1 MKPGVYTVS
10 TKALNQSV
18 GKRLT
23 KRLVDSL
30 HAPASGQIFVRDSEL
45 KGFAVRLTAGGT
57 KTFVVEKRIG
67 GKVRRIKLACYPE
80 MTVEEARKEAQKK
93 LGEIASGVDPI
104 KQRRQAQFDGITL
117 HEVYK
122 AFRQARRH
130 LKPKTLYDYQRI
142 MDVVFT
148 DWMAKPVRLISKDMV
163 GKRFQRLTEA
173 HGPHYANLA
182 MRILRALLNF
192 ARDNYEDDDG
202 QPIILDN
209 PVNRLTRTRVWHPN
223 KRRQS
228 VIRPHQLPAFYAA
241 VQRLREEQHTRQG
254 ETVADYLMILL
265 FTGLRR
271 SEAANLRWSDVDLEY
286 RTLTIRDTKNRQPLT
301 LPLSDQL
308 WELLSTRKAEA
319 QSAYVFPGQGHPGA
333 MVEPRAGVQW
343 VIRESGVEFTLH
355 DLRRTF
361 ITTATGLGVHIYLI
375 KRLVN
380 HKLSNDVTEG
390 YTISDVEHLRE
401 SAQRIAEYLAKSCGI
416 MPTADVVKIEPRK
429 SAS

>member
-1 MKPGVYTVS
+1 MS
-10 TKALNQSV
+10 TNPRDQSV

-30 HAPASGQIFVRDSEL
+30 PAPSSGQTFVRDSEL
-45 KGFAVRLTAGGT
+45 KGFAVRITAGGT
-57 KTFVVEKRIG
+57 KTFVVEKRID

-93 LGEIASGVDPI
+93 LGEIAGGIDPL

-130 LKPKTLYDYQRI
+130 LKPKTLYDYQRV

-148 DWMAKPVRLISKDMV
+148 DWDAKPVRAISKDMV
-163 GKRFQRLTEA
+163 AKRFAQLSEQ

-202 QPIILDN
+202 TPIILDN
-209 PVNRLTRTRVWHPN
+209 PVNRLTRTRVWHPT
-223 KRRQS
+223 KRRQT
-228 VIRPHQLPAFYAA
+228 VIRPHQLPAFHSA
-241 VQRLREEQHTRQG
+241 VQRLKEEQHTRQG
-254 ETVADYLMILL
+254 ETVADYLMLLL

-271 SEAANLRWSDVDLEY
+271 SEAANLRWVDVDLDH
-286 RTLTIRDTKNRQPLT
+286 RTLTIPNTKNGQPLT
-301 LPLSDQL
+301 LPLSDYL
-308 WELLSTRKAEA
+308 WELLSARKAEA
-319 QSAYVFPGQGHPGA
+319 QTAYVFPGQGHPGA
-333 MVEPRAGVQW
+333 LVEPRAGVQW
-343 VIRESGVEFTLH
+343 VAKESGVAFTLH

-390 YTISDVEHLRE
+390 YTIADVEHLRE
-401 SAQRIAEYLAKSCGI
+401 SAQRIADYLQNACGI
-416 MPTADVVKIEPRK
+416 VPSAEIINIEPRK
-429 SAS
+429 SRS

>member
-1 MKPGVYTVS
+1 MS
-10 TKALNQSV
+10 TKQPNQWV

-23 KRLVDSL
+23 KRIVDSV
-30 HAPASGQIFVRDSEL
+30 PPPESGQLIVRDAEL
-45 KGFAVRLTAGGT
+45 KGFALRVTPGGA

-67 GKVRRIKLACYPE
+67 GKVRRIKIARYPE
-80 MTVEEARKEAQKK
+80 KTCEEARLEAQQMLGQIAGGIDPNKK
-93 LGEIASGVDPI
+93 
-104 KQRRQAQFDGITL
+104 KRQSQFDGIIL

-130 LKPKTLYDYQRI
+130 LAPKTLYDYQRV
-142 MDVVFT
+142 MDVVFS
-148 DWMAKPVRLISKDMV
+148 DWMAKPVRGISKDMV
-163 GKRFQRLTEA
+163 AKRFQQLSDQ

-209 PVNRLTRTRVWHPN
+209 PVNRLTRTRVWHPTQ
-223 KRRQS
+223 RRQT
-228 VIRPHQLPAFYAA
+228 VIRPHQLAAFYTA
-241 VQRLREEQHTRQG
+241 VQRLKTEEHTRQG
-254 ETVADYLMILL
+254 ETVADYLMTLL

-271 SEAANLRWSDVDLEY
+271 SEAANLRWSDVDLEH
-286 RTLTIRDTKNRQPLT
+286 RTLTIRQTKNGQPLT
-301 LPLSDQL
+301 LPLSDYL
-308 WELLSTRKAEA
+308 WALLSERQAEA
-319 QSAYVFPGQGHPGA
+319 QTAYVFPGQGHPGA
-333 MVEPRAGVQW
+333 LVEPRAGVQW
-343 VIRESGVEFTLH
+343 VIQESGVKFTLH

-401 SAQRIAEYLAKSCGI
+401 SAQKIADFLAKACGI
-416 MPTADVVKIEPRK
+416 LPSADVIDLEARK
-429 SAS
+429 SLQ